1 MNDDEIK
8 LQFSRDEDQEI
19 RDSYRSSNNT
29 VLGSNAQKEY
39 ARSVAGMSKLSRP
52 GADQDAEYENAKE
65 QTDLISQSQ
74 LTMKESID
82 AAVAEG
88 EAQGKQ
94 ILTDSSF
101 GSAEQRIQAYD
112 KVQQKN
118 RERQDF
124 VNSPFGPEQVEA
136 LAEQF
141 PDASESQ
148 LKKYALNTAL
158 QKDLSRTADNLGVL
172 DQAWDMA
179 KMFVPGRMDYNLSQL
194 FNDTPVIGA
203 WNAEEKLTGMIQTW
217 KSLPAERQQ
226 ANWHIL
232 KEEVID
238 RMGESEG
245 LNILSKFL
253 DPVSDTS
260 DYSNAWVG
268 LDAVDLGATAVG
280 TAMGVAKTM
289 SKYNRIR
296 RLGDLGAKETAGK
309 ANAETLT
316 DPAKGEKNG
325 LDQETAAANTD
336 PTDLSV
342 KINGAAYSG
351 AAKETQARLYQIQ
364 SEINDALEN
373 VGNSSP
379 TITPFTNREI
389 NTAIEKREKE
399 FESMYPKMEVGD
411 VVTEKTG
418 ANTYRTTG
426 RFYNAKTG
434 GSLESTKTWNMTLDD
449 NGEYADVDAVKGL
462 TLFNAPKY
470 LIRKSRLGRD
480 DLNRSLHGE
489 NLTQSAL
496 TDLSDTYMRVH
507 KLLKGSPLDKK
518 RKREEVDQLLIE
530 GDEYADA
537 NGMEVGREIPY
548 DELRDRG
555 FEKDQIEYYYGMRQF
570 AHSMSRM
577 HNEIT
582 RNKMIINGVRHISIR
597 GKSGETPAYGRV
609 YNDPGTVK
617 QSFNR
622 GNDRGGDDAVNEV
635 FDTRTGRVENVGT
648 LDIDKVYEEGGVIA
662 RLEDD
667 AIPGPGGNR
676 YDRVIIDK
684 DAHSEL
690 PSQVIRTKAGYLP
703 RSYEKGVYANTLVR
717 TGMLNGVPN
726 RIVERR
732 TMRIYDNQYEQ
743 QDDIANLLDEAR
755 AEGYEVG
762 RQDSDSEWRLIST
775 DPKEPMRYSEQA
787 NASGG
792 RMYNSP
798 RASKPI
804 PFGSAASKAERTSPI
819 QSIQRQLGHVA
830 THYPRHLHRMAVADR
845 IQKYADMRRIEFD
858 MNKPV
863 EGTKDEHRFLEQM
876 RQNYMQWAGMKTQD
890 EAMAARAMR
899 NRYEIMV
906 GQKGVSR
913 DSYRARAAWSLIHAS
928 PIQRIRT
935 ANFHLMLG
943 FFNPVQIFVQAQG
956 GVIAASLVPSAR
968 LGKVAKGMP
977 ALATAMNIKDDV
989 IGARNMAKAFG
1000 VDEEVAQKMLKQYH
1014 NTGFDKS
1021 VRSNADVQQV
1031 EMGIADPFSVMKRL
1045 GQYDTLFYAAGE
1057 RFNRRLSWVVS
1068 MERHMEKAEVKARTK
1083 GDYNNL
1089 KQGDWDEI
1097 RDDANTFMLSMHSAN
1112 RARWQHGIASVPTQF
1127 LQVQFKFM
1135 EEMLNL
1141 ENGLSTTDR
1150 ARIALTQMLLY
1161 GGASLPFVGNDI
1173 AGFLGK
1179 WMGMDEEE
1187 ARNNPALQGGLMQ
1200 QMFSWMGVESDVSHR
1215 TALLYGLADL
1225 WDSVFG
1231 DQTTAETLSGPT
1243 ASTAR
1248 RAASSVRDTTAEI
1261 IGLAGQGNFNPFI
1274 YGKSALEGV
1283 AHLTST
1289 YSQYEKAMLM
1299 WNMDNAIVNKYG
1311 ETVDRTNW
1319 MTSFAQ
1325 LIGFAPDATQKV
1337 WDTKER
1343 IRAEEQLEQKAVEV
1357 VGNDWLD
1364 LMNATTDMGKEQAR
1378 ARIWADLN
1386 AYLPNPIARERVLSK
1401 LQSNMANPTTE
1412 KEKVM
1417 NRWFE
1422 MQKQKAIEDFTFEDE
1437 EQ

>member
-1 MNDDEIK
+1 M
-8 LQFSRDEDQEI
+8 EDAEI
-19 RDSYRSSNNT
+19 RAQFGRDQDQDIRNSFRSSNNT
-29 VLGSNAQKEY
+29 VLGGNAQKEY

-52 GADQDAEYENAKE
+52 GADQDAEYANAKE
-65 QTDLISQSQ
+65 QTDLISQAQ

-88 EAQGKQ
+88 ESQGKQ

-101 GSAEQRIQAYD
+101 GSAEQRIQAYN
-112 KVQQKN
+112 KSQQKN

-141 PDASESQ
+141 PDATESQ

-158 QKDLSRTADNLGVL
+158 QKDLARTADDLGVL

-217 KSLPAERQQ
+217 KSLPAERQR
-226 ANWHIL
+226 ANWSVL
-232 KEEVID
+232 KEEVLD
-238 RMGESEG
+238 RMGPGEG

-253 DPVSDTS
+253 DPVSDTG

-268 LDAVDLGATAVG
+268 LDAVDLGTTAVG

-309 ANAETLT
+309 ANAETIQT
-316 DPAKGEKNG
+316 PERGEKNG
-325 LDQETAAANTD
+325 LDQETAAANAD
-336 PTDLSV
+336 PTDLAV
-342 KINGAAYSG
+342 KINGAAYAG
-351 AAKETQARLYQIQ
+351 AAKETQTRLYQIQ
-364 SEINDALEN
+364 SRVDQALADI
-373 VGNSSP
+373 GNNSP
-379 TITPFTNREI
+379 TVTPFSSREI
-389 NTAIEKREKE
+389 AAAVEKREKD

-411 VVTEKTG
+411 VTTEKTG

-426 RFYNAKTG
+426 RFYNVKTG
-434 GSLESTKTWNMTLDD
+434 GSLESTRTWNMTLDD
-449 NGEYADVDAVKGL
+449 NGEYADVDKVNGF
-462 TLFNAPKY
+462 TLVNAPKY
-470 LIRKSRLGRD
+470 LVRKSRLGRD
-480 DLNRSLHGE
+480 DLNRALHGE
-489 NLTQSAL
+489 NLTQAAL

-507 KLLKGSPLDKK
+507 KLLKGGPIDKK
-518 RKREEVDQLLIE
+518 RKRMEIDNLLIE

-537 NGMEVGREIPY
+537 HGMEVGKEFDY
-548 DELRDRG
+548 EELKDR
-555 FEKDQIEYYYGMRQF
+555 FEKDQIEYYYAMRQF
-570 AHSMSRM
+570 ARSMSRM
-577 HNEIT
+577 HNEIV
-582 RNKMIINGVRHISIR
+582 RNKMIINGVRHITVK
-597 GKSGETPAYGRV
+597 GKDGDVPAYGRV
-609 YNDPGTVK
+609 YNEAGSAK
-617 QSFNR
+617 QSLNL
-622 GNDRGGDDAVNEV
+622 GNDRGGDDSVAEI
-635 FDTRTGRVENVGT
+635 FDTRTGRVEKIDT

-667 AIPGPGGNR
+667 SLIGPGGMR
-676 YDRVIIDK
+676 YDRAIIDK
-684 DAHSEL
+684 TAHSEL
-690 PSQVIRTKAGYLP
+690 PAQVIRTKAGYLP
-703 RSYEKGVYANTLVR
+703 RSYERGVYANTLVKMG
-717 TGMLNGVPN
+717 TLNGVPN

-743 QDDIANLLDEAR
+743 QDDIAALLEEAK
-755 AEGYEVG
+755 AEGFEVG
-762 RQDSDSEWRLIST
+762 RQDSDAEWRLIST

-819 QSIQRQLGHVA
+819 QSIQKQLGHIA

-845 IQKYADMRRIEFD
+845 IQKYADLRRIDFD

-876 RQNYMQWAGMKTQD
+876 RQNYLQWSGMKTQD
-890 EAMAARAMR
+890 EALAARFMR
-899 NRYEIMV
+899 SQYETMV
-906 GQKGVSR
+906 GRKGVSR

-943 FFNPVQIFVQAQG
+943 FFNPVQIFIQAQG
-956 GVIAASLVPSAR
+956 GVVAASLVPASR
-968 LGKVAKGMP
+968 LGKVARGMP
-977 ALATAMNIKDDV
+977 ALATAMNVKDDA

-1031 EMGIADPFSVMKRL
+1031 EMGIADPFSIMKRL
-1045 GQYDTLFYAAGE
+1045 GQYDTLFYATGE
-1057 RFNRRLSWVVS
+1057 RFNRRLSWTVS
-1068 MERHMEKAEVKARTK
+1068 MERHMEKAEVRTRTK
-1083 GDYNNL
+1083 GDYGNL
-1089 KQGDWDEI
+1089 TQDDWDTI

-1135 EEMLNL
+1135 EEMLNF

-1150 ARIALTQMLLY
+1150 ARIALTQMILY
-1161 GGASLPFVGNDI
+1161 GGASLPFVGNDV

-1187 ARNNPALQGGLMQ
+1187 ARNNSALQGGLMQ
-1200 QMFSWMGVESDVSHR
+1200 QMFSWMGVESDISHR
-1215 TALLYGLADL
+1215 TALLYGLEDL

-1231 DQTTAETLSGPT
+1231 DQNTAETLSGPT

-1248 RAASSVRDTTAEI
+1248 RAASSVRDTTAEMV
-1261 IGLAGQGNFNPFI
+1261 GLAGKGNFNPLI
-1274 YGKSALEGV
+1274 YAKSALEGM

-1311 ETVDRTNW
+1311 QTVDRTNW

-1325 LIGFAPDATQKV
+1325 LVGFTPDSTQKV
-1337 WDTKER
+1337 WDAKQRIQAER
-1343 IRAEEQLEQKAVEV
+1343 SLEQKAVEV
-1357 VGNDWLD
+1357 VGNDWLN
-1364 LMNATTDMGKEQAR
+1364 LMSATTEVGKEQAR

-1412 KEKVM
+1412 KEQVM
-1417 NRWFE
+1417 NRWYE
-1422 MQKQKAIEDFTFEDE
+1422 LKKKQAIEDFTFEDE
-1437 EQ
+1437 E